1 MLFGVTHIFV
11 SFCVFCYIKVEYT
24 YFMKKSISTFL
35 KHTAQDKVNRSAN
48 PAIVRAS
55 TIFFKSIQELLN
67 HKHVS
72 KNKRIDYYDYG
83 RAGTQTTTQ
92 LQNIIVELEKAH
104 HVFLTPSGF
113 AAVALSIMSICR
125 PGDEI
130 IVTDSVY
137 FPTRMLTSKLL
148 KEFGVKAQ
156 FYNPDDLED
165 LKNKITKNTKMIFV
179 ENPGSNTFEFQDLSQ
194 IIKLAKKNNIIT
206 ALDNTWGTPLFLR
219 PLDIGFDMSISSA
232 TKYFSGHSDV
242 MVGTLAVNKKVFSK
256 VNFYNRVS
264 GYRASPDDAY
274 LVIRGL
280 RTLDVRLEKHQ
291 RNTKEVI
298 KFLIKQKKIKEVLYP
313 HKKGTKNYK
322 NWKKYYTGSTGLIG
336 LVIKSK
342 SKNSVYKF
350 VNKLELFGI
359 GYSWGGFES
368 LAVYQDIQREFKKY
382 NDKNLH
388 IVRLHIGLEDPKDL
402 ILDLKQSLKNIK

>member
-1 MLFGVTHIFV
+1 
-11 SFCVFCYIKVEYT
+11 
-24 YFMKKSISTFL
+24 MKKSISTFL

-48 PAIVRAS
+48 PAVVRAS
-55 TIFFKSIQELLN
+55 TIFFKSMQELLN
-67 HKHVS
+67 YKTIS
-72 KNKRIDYYDYG
+72 KNKRVDYYDYG

-113 AAVALSIMSICR
+113 ASVSLSIMSICR

-137 FPTRMLTSKLL
+137 FPTRMITSKLL

-156 FYNPDDLED
+156 FYDPDNLND
-165 LKNKITKNTKMIFV
+165 LKQKITKKTKMIFV
-179 ENPGSNTFEFQDLSQ
+179 ENPGSNTFEFQDLSK
-194 IIKLAKKNNIIT
+194 IVKLAKKNNIVT

-219 PLDIGFDMSISSA
+219 PLEIGFDMSISSA

-242 MVGTLAVNKKVFSK
+242 MVGTLAVNKKIFPK

-274 LVIRGL
+274 LVIRGI
-280 RTLDVRLEKHQ
+280 RTLDVRLEKHEK
-291 RNTKEVI
+291 NTKIVVN
-298 KFLIKQKKIKEVLYP
+298 FLKKQKKIKEVLYP
-313 HKKGTKNYK
+313 HKKGSKNYK
-322 NWKKYYTGSTGLIG
+322 NWKKYYSGATGLLG

-342 SKNSVYKF
+342 NKNSVYKF
-350 VNKLELFGI
+350 VNSLELFGI

-368 LAVYQDIQREFKKY
+368 LAVYQDIQREFHKY
-382 NDKNLH
+382 NDKDLH

-402 ILDLKQSLKNIK
+402 INDIKSSLRYIK

>member
-1 MLFGVTHIFV
+1 
-11 SFCVFCYIKVEYT
+11 
-24 YFMKKSISTFL
+24 MKKSISTFL

-48 PAIVRAS
+48 PAVVRAS
-55 TIFFKSIQELLN
+55 TIFFKSMQELLN
-67 HKHVS
+67 YKTIS
-72 KNKRIDYYDYG
+72 KNKRVDYYDYG

-113 AAVALSIMSICR
+113 ASVSLSIMSICR

-137 FPTRMLTSKLL
+137 FPTRMITSKLL

-156 FYNPDDLED
+156 FYDPDNLND
-165 LKNKITKNTKMIFV
+165 LKQKITKKTKMIFV
-179 ENPGSNTFEFQDLSQ
+179 ENPGSNTFEFQDLSK
-194 IIKLAKKNNIIT
+194 IVKLAKKNNIIT

-219 PLDIGFDMSISSA
+219 PLEIGFDMSISSA

-242 MVGTLAVNKKVFSK
+242 MVGTLAVNKKIFPK

-274 LVIRGL
+274 LVIRGI
-280 RTLDVRLEKHQ
+280 RTLDVRLEKHEK
-291 RNTKEVI
+291 NTKIVVN
-298 KFLIKQKKIKEVLYP
+298 FLKKQKKIKEVLYP
-313 HKKGTKNYK
+313 HKKGSKNYK
-322 NWKKYYTGSTGLIG
+322 NWKKYYSGATGLLG

-342 SKNSVYKF
+342 NKNSVYKF
-350 VNKLELFGI
+350 VNSLELFGI

-368 LAVYQDIQREFKKY
+368 LAVYQDIQREFHKY
-382 NDKNLH
+382 NDKDLH

-402 ILDLKQSLKNIK
+402 INDIKSSLRYIK